1 MKDAYSFDAT
11 DDGAIVSYNKM
22 KAAYTAFFTRC
33 GLKTIAVEADLFQ
46 EALPAGR
53 LHRRGSTT
61 ALSISRRRIFNR

>member
-1 MKDAYSFDAT
+1 LRDVKL
-11 DDGAIVSYNKM
+11 
-22 KAAYTAFFTRC
+22 AFLGRSTWWALN
-33 GLKTIAVEADLFQ
+33 GHSEKETIAVEADLFQ